1 MNRVQQ
7 GQLIPAPCSVSWG
20 VSFGMPQ
27 GFHWN
32 GDFRWSVFVRLI
44 ELTHMAG
51 KLMKTVRSLPQGLCS
66 RAVWASSHNGVW
78 IPKTSIPREPGGR
91 SCIAFY
97 DLALEWGGCQINNVT
112 SAVVTS
118 WGRNTDPLLSGRSVR
133 ITGEKSMWDGKCW
146 KMQSIMP
153 VQGQGL
159 IKSWLMSV
167 EMHELNI

>member
-7 GQLIPAPCSVSWG
+7 GQLIPAPCSVRWG
-20 VSFGMPQ
+20 DSFGMPQ

-32 GDFRWSVFVRLI
+32 GDFRWSVFVQYSL
-44 ELTHMAG
+44 LTWLASWW
-51 KLMKTVRSLPQGLCS
+51 KLSVPSTGALLQGSLSFLTQWCLDS
-66 RAVWASSHNGVW
+66 KNKH
-78 IPKTSIPREPGGR
+78 PKRTWWKKLYCLLWPG
-91 SCIAFY
+91 F
-97 DLALEWGGCQINNVT
+97 GGGGQINNVT

>member
-1 MNRVQQ
+1 MSAGVTPLGCHRGSTEMVTFAGVCSSNTAYWHGWQVGENCPFPSTGALLQ
-7 GQLIPAPCSVSWG
+7 GSL
-20 VSFGMPQ
+20 SFLTQWCLDSKNKHPKRTWWKKLYCLLWP
-27 GFHWN
+27 GF
-32 GDFRWSVFVRLI
+32 
-44 ELTHMAG
+44 
-51 KLMKTVRSLPQGLCS
+51 
-66 RAVWASSHNGVW
+66 
-78 IPKTSIPREPGGR
+78 GG
-91 SCIAFY
+91 
-97 DLALEWGGCQINNVT
+97 GGQINNVT